1 MLAHKT
7 PPKCPVCGLHF
18 CICPDKNTRPSREP
32 AQEGVP
38 ARPSARS

>member
-18 CICPDKNTRPSREP
+18 CICPDKSARPNRGPAQGAPTRPET
-32 AQEGVP
+32 
-38 ARPSARS
+38 RP